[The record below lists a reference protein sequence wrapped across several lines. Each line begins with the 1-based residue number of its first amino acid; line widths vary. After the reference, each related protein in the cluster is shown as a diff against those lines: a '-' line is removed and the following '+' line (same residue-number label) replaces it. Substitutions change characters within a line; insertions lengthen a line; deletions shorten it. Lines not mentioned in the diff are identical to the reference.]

1 MPRLLFEKTGSAVW
15 MSHLDLMRL
24 MQRAFK
30 RAGLPLTHTHG
41 FNPRPSVSIALP
53 LSVGVESVCE
63 ILDFDLEGDLPP
75 METIQTRLNAA
86 LVPGITVR
94 QVYMD
99 GRKIRDLA
107 LLRCRLGLEYD
118 GGIPAGAT
126 DAIATLFARE
136 SLMVEK
142 KSKNGI
148 LEQDIR
154 PMIREMFVAQT
165 GEKELRVEALITCQ
179 NPSLNPMQLYGAIV
193 RYLPEVAPDFCTCR
207 REELYDEKE
216 TIFVFTK

>member
-30 RAGLPLTHTHG
+30 RAGLPLTHTQG

-63 ILDFDLEGDLPP
+63 LMDFDLEGELPP
-75 METIQTRLNAA
+75 METIQTRMNAV
-86 LVPGITVR
+86 LVPGVTVR

-148 LEQDIR
+148 REQDIR
-154 PMIREMFVAQT
+154 PMIRELSVAQT

-216 TIFVFTK
+216 TIFR